1 MLKNMGFVMLTG
13 AVMAVFFSPIY
24 IEAETP
30 AVKKEYV
37 SKQKEGKKKKK
48 CKPCEKAKGN

>member
-24 IEAETP
+24 IEAESP
-30 AVKKEYV
+30 AIKKECVKKE
-37 SKQKEGKKKKK
+37 KEGKKKKK
-48 CKPCEKAKGN
+48 GGCSCGKLN